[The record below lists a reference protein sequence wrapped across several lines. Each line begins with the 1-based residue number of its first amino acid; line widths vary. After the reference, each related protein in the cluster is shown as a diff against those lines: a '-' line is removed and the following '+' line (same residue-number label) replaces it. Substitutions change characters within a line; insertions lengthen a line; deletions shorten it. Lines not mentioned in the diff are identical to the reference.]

1 MKLKKH
7 YRVYVVADD
16 VFCAGI
22 IQFDAYIAVLSKDG
36 LALIVDGIVFESEEG
51 FEGLSE
57 GWIN

>member
-16 VFCAGI
+16 VYAGI

-51 FEGLSE
+51 FTGLSE